1 MKVNQRTPEI
11 EKIKVGDY
19 FVYTTTIK
27 SLVDMSDDDIYN
39 ILWSDDFLGENF
51 DENGVLQDQGPGVH
65 STIDLESNNLPVFF
79 NDAYHFG
86 LTFARSLRAIE
97 GKSLEIVNASAWVI
111 AAQDEHVPY
120 WHSHRRNIEDPRLRD
135 GGEPVQVDST
145 YSFSFYL
152 NKPECGS
159 PFSDLLFAHKEVVGM
174 PIEKGKLCFFD
185 GDLFHKPQLVPK
197 EFGWRYVVACDL
209 LFED

>member
-1 MKVNQRTPEI
+1 MKEPMRTPEI

-19 FVYTTTIK
+19 YVYVTEIK
-27 SLVDMSDDDIYN
+27 SLTELSDDEIYD
-39 ILWSDDFLGENF
+39 ILWSDEFLGENF
-51 DENGVLQDQGPGVH
+51 DDEGNLKDQGPGVH
-65 STIDLESNNLPVFF
+65 STLDLESDTLPVFF
-79 NDAYHFG
+79 KDAYSFG
-86 LTFARSLRAIE
+86 LTFARSLRAIQ
-97 GKSLEIVNASAWVI
+97 GKSLNLVNSSAWVI
-111 AAQDEHVPY
+111 AAQDEHTPY
-120 WHSHRRNIEDPRLRD
+120 WHSHRQNISDPRLGD
-135 GGEPVQVDST
+135 ENNQVDST

-159 PFSDLLFAHKEVVGM
+159 PFSDLLFAHKEVVSM